1 VAITK
6 SQIKY
11 GPVNSGSVYTSGVL
25 DQVFSAG
32 TVGGATDYRLVEIRN
47 ASALTWTSPVA
58 YLSIDTGGAA
68 YAIAVAD
75 TGIARDMSYSY
86 SEDPTA
92 LTYSTPT
99 TEVGGLAL
107 PTLAAG
113 QKCLVAIRRTL
124 SGASPAPSGENN
136 ILNVDG
142 DSPT

>member
-1 VAITK
+1 VAILK
-6 SQIKY
+6 SEIKY
-11 GPVNSGSVYTSGVL
+11 GPVNSGTVYTSGVL

-32 TVGGATDYRLVEIRN
+32 TVGGATDYRLVEVRN
-47 ASALTWTSPVA
+47 TSALTWTSPVA
-58 YLSIDTGGAA
+58 YLSIDTAGAA
-68 YAIAVAD
+68 YAISVAD
-75 TGIARDMSYSY
+75 TGTARDLSYVY

-99 TEVGGLAL
+99 TYSGGLAL